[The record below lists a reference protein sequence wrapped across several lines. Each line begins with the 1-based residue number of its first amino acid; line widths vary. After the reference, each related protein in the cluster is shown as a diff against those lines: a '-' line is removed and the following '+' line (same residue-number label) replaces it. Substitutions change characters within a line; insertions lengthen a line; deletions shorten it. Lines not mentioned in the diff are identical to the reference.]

1 MKKTSL
7 ITLALLFSILGI
19 RHSALGAGLPELDR
33 VAASVAGSEASF
45 TQRFT
50 PKGFSTSTLESGSV
64 VFGDLPMMRWSY
76 TTPEQKL
83 FVFDGRH
90 SWFYVPGDKQ
100 VTVTEVDD
108 SRRAD
113 LPFLLIGDPAARE
126 RLFNISEAT
135 RDGSVV
141 TTLQPKNAAAQ
152 IRSVIVTTSASS
164 HMLQRIEYTDREG
177 NHTSFD
183 FSGFHKRNATPD
195 LFHFTPPAGVQVVE
209 AR

>member
-1 MKKTSL
+1 MKKPSL
-7 ITLALLFSILGI
+7 ILFAILFSSL
-19 RHSALGAGLPELDR
+19 AANAAELDR
-33 VAASVAGSEASF
+33 VASAVAGSEAGF

-50 PKGFSTSTLESGSV
+50 PKGFSTSTPESGSV

-76 TTPEQKL
+76 STPEQKL
-83 FVFDGRH
+83 FIFDGKR

-100 VTVTEVDD
+100 VTVAEVDD

-113 LPFLLIGDPAARE
+113 LPFLLITEPAARE

-152 IRSVIVTTSASS
+152 IRGVIVTTSAST
-164 HMLQRIEYTDREG
+164 HLLQRIEYTDREG
-177 NHTSFD
+177 NRTSFD
-183 FSGFHKRNATPD
+183 FSGFHKRPTTPD
-195 LFHFTPPAGVQVVE
+195 LFRFTPPAGVQVVE